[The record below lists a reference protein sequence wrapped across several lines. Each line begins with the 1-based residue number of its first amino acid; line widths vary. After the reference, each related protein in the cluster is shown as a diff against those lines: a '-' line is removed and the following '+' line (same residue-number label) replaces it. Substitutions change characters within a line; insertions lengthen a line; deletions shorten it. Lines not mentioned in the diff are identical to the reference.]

1 MKKYIQK
8 LFVGSLMAGTL
19 LVSSCASDYLD
30 TAPTDST
37 GSADAIGTTDN
48 AIKALN
54 GIAKLI
60 STQQYYFGQGIAE
73 ENKIIQTAYTF
84 EQTKAYE
91 APELAKEDR

>member
-48 AIKALN
+48 AI
-54 GIAKLI
+54 
-60 STQQYYFGQGIAE
+60 
-73 ENKIIQTAYTF
+73 
-84 EQTKAYE
+84 
-91 APELAKEDR
+91 RH

>member
-54 GIAKLI
+54 GIAKLM
-60 STQQYYFGQGIAE
+60 STQHYYFGQGFAGENNIIAHY
-73 ENKIIQTAYTF
+73 ENYPSENYLYLNSAT
-84 EQTKAYE
+84 
-91 APELAKEDR
+91 LL